1 MIDTPPMT
9 AADVPAELVEK
20 FEIAAVSGS
29 ACHVGTGGT
38 ADQMEGQEEAFY
50 RSGIAAIWPEI
61 KTIVLADEY
70 DIPTPDGCMCR
81 VHTGEVTVDWQ
92 ALTAVPDELVDTFE
106 DASLEAVHASNS
118 KTPYH
123 DSDAHIRGGLAA
135 VLTAHEAM
143 IRAKIAEQITEESMH
158 SAWDPGGMARAAQI
172 VRGDQ

>member
-1 MIDTPPMT
+1 MTPNE
-9 AADVPAELVEK
+9 VPDELVALSMRGAPVR
-20 FEIAAVSGS
+20 EIRTILAAVLP
-29 ACHVGTGGT
+29 AYK
-38 ADQMEGQEEAFY
+38 AM
-50 RSGIAAIWPEI
+50 
-61 KTIVLADEY
+61 VLADEY
-70 DIPTPDGCMCR
+70 DTPTPDGCMCR